1 MFYFMEDKEDFE
13 TPVEEKEDDLSSFS
27 NETIQGERNMDKPTS
42 DLFYNI
48 NPFLE
53 HLKQTLLGKELVN
66 KRYVKTSHPKMRT
79 ELIKTMLNQ
88 ITSVLNTHNFH
99 SNISSEEIS
108 NILIQ
113 QNYAF
118 IRILRAEPS
127 IKRPSEVE
135 SIAVFFDVTLE
146 LFIKAL
152 KNGRGSEGVR
162 QALSGNYQNLNEEVE
177 KRRKGIRFGY
187 NDNELEIGGDKY

>member
-1 MFYFMEDKEDFE
+1 METNEEEE
-13 TPVEEKEDDLSSFS
+13 THDYEEEDDLKDFS
-27 NETIQGERNMDKPTS
+27 NTTIQGEKNLDKPTS
-42 DLFYNI
+42 DLFYNV

-53 HLKQTLLGKELVN
+53 HLKQTLLGKELIN
-66 KRYVKTSHPKMRT
+66 GRYVKTSHPKMRT

-99 SNISSEEIS
+99 SNIGQEEIS

-127 IKRPSEVE
+127 IKKPSEVE
-135 SIAVFFDVTLE
+135 SIAVFFDVTME
-146 LFIKAL
+146 LFIKSL
-152 KNGRGSEGVR
+152 KNGKGAEGVR
-162 QALSGNYQNLNEEVE
+162 QAISGTYQNLEEV
-177 KRRKGIRFGY
+177 KDQRKKGIRFGY
-187 NDNELEIGGDKY
+187 GDNELEIGGNKY

>member
-1 MFYFMEDKEDFE
+1 MRMRVK
-13 TPVEEKEDDLSSFS
+13 THSRSSTMNLLQEKS
-27 NETIQGERNMDKPTS
+27 IDKPTS
-42 DLFYNI
+42 DLFYNV

-53 HLKQTLLGKELVN
+53 HLKQTLLGKELIN
-66 KRYVKTSHPKMRT
+66 GKYVKTAHPKMRT

-99 SNISSEEIS
+99 SNISQEEIC
-108 NILIQ
+108 NILLQ

-127 IKRPSEVE
+127 IKKPSEVE

-146 LFIKAL
+146 LFIKSL
-152 KNGRGSEGVR
+152 KNGRGAEGVR
-162 QALSGNYQNLNEEVE
+162 QAISGTYQNLDNANTPKE
-177 KRRKGIRFGY
+177 RGIRFGY
-187 NDNELEIGGDKY
+187 GNHELEIGGEK

>member
-1 MFYFMEDKEDFE
+1 MDEEPNEEEVYNDIPEDEDLKDF
-13 TPVEEKEDDLSSFS
+13 TNS
-27 NETIQGERNMDKPTS
+27 TIQGEKNLDKPTS
-42 DLFYNI
+42 DLFYNV

-53 HLKQTLLGKELVN
+53 HLKQTLLGKELIN
-66 KRYVKTSHPKMRT
+66 GRYIKTSHPKMRT

-99 SNISSEEIS
+99 SNVKEEEIS

-118 IRILRAEPS
+118 IRILRADPS
-127 IKRPSEVE
+127 LKKPSEVE
-135 SIAVFFDVTLE
+135 SVAVFFDVTLE

-152 KNGRGSEGVR
+152 KNGKGAEGVR
-162 QALSGNYQNLNEEVE
+162 QTISGTYQNLNDPIDPR
-177 KRRKGIRFGY
+177 KRGIRFGY
-187 NDNELEIGGDKY
+187 GDNELEIGGDKY

>member
-1 MFYFMEDKEDFE
+1 MDDEDKEEILHE
-13 TPVEEKEDDLSSFS
+13 TEQDDDLSDFS
-27 NETIQGERNMDKPTS
+27 NSTIQGEKNIDKPTS
-42 DLFYNI
+42 DLFYNV

-53 HLKQTLLGKELVN
+53 HLKQTLLGKELIN
-66 KRYVKTSHPKMRT
+66 KRYVPTSHPKMRT

-99 SNISSEEIS
+99 SNIGQEEIS

-127 IKRPSEVE
+127 IKKPSEVE

-146 LFIKAL
+146 LFIKSL
-152 KNGRGSEGVR
+152 KNGKGAEGVR
-162 QALSGNYQNLNEEVE
+162 QAISGTYQNLAEQQDPR
-177 KRRKGIRFGY
+177 KKGIRFGY
-187 NDNELEIGGDKY
+187 GDNELEIGGNKY